1 MKLEKVTVQN
11 KQLTF
16 PLSEEK
22 TSERHLKLTLGVGL
36 LFLSRFSAQRHE
48 RRSEWTRATNEL

>member
-1 MKLEKVTVQN
+1 MQN

-36 LFLSRFSAQRHE
+36 LFLSSFSAQRHE